1 VFLSLGSGEL
11 VSARRVVAMVRDGN
25 RTYVHLDDMSALASN
40 LLPASILARSRAL
53 LGLEGSSSGKDT
65 TKEANMEKKERME

>member
-65 TKEANMEKKERME
+65 TKEANMEKERME